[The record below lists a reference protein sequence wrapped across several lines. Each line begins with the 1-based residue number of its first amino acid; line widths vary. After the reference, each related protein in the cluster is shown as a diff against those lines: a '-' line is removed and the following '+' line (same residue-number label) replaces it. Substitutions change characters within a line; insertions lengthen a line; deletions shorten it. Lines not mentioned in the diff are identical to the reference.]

1 MSLTDPV
8 FQWLAYELAAIF
20 AVLFIWV
27 LIRARRKHKRTQA
40 AAAKTA
46 KFIKN
51 SYEQRVASLS
61 EQLSSRYGLSGAAL
75 DSMVEELMLREK
87 EIFKSIVNLYSAQ
100 DEKTLNNFPEQITSL
115 TDATL
120 SIMQADIE
128 QDAEVS
134 ELRDVVDETLLAE
147 EPELEIELA
156 EPLAETE
163 EDPQAELDALAEFDG
178 VFDDGNADTVVAQ
191 TEMLD
196 DETEV
201 IEELNDSAAD
211 FDIELTSAETDE
223 VDVDDIFNQNTPVE
237 EPVLS
242 EQEALI
248 DDAIAAE
255 PELDID
261 PDLLAEF
268 DGLTEDEPLAEP
280 ELEPEPEPA
289 KSAMRMADF
298 LKNDWNPTIP
308 DVYGKTPLTET
319 APATEIENES
329 ENADSSTE
337 LKSMKAYLN
346 TAWTNQVPDIYGK
359 SAAEPVVDQI
369 DEDFEAFEHQE
380 LKLHAF
386 ETDDT
391 TDQALSSPVQPID
404 IELDALPPT
413 DIDSEVEEMISVAEI
428 DDLMRGAD
436 VPSEDE
442 QAGTVNEHTALEND
456 FDFNEIN
463 ALVDEETAPEEDNLA
478 ESTISNDV
486 IEPVKL
492 ADTNEDDSFPPE
504 LTESNLSDDTSEI
517 VEQYLEADLPEPTPS
532 YEQSIEEK
540 TESDNTSSTAETAL
554 DISEQNQQSDIDAV
568 EPQPIDDSTE
578 LTAEADPLVIV
589 DEETTDWQTDLI
601 AEDND
606 FEIAE
611 TENAAILDE
620 PVLAAEEPDFVATN
634 DVAEELDL
642 TEIAELDKPEEP
654 TLTSEEIVESAE
666 QQPLLEQNFED
677 ASAEAI
683 DFLETVESSS
693 SDVVEET
700 SDSIEDDVTAIDHFD
715 ELNSLEETIT
725 KPETSTVIEESLN
738 PEELDSTAM
747 NNIAEDLDL
756 SEQLE
761 LDQQADA
768 VFASDKSE
776 ESVEQESALEQ
787 NFQDAS
793 AEEIDFLETPPMLTE
808 EVIEVFNE
816 GAEDDISEL
825 DEIISP
831 ENNIA
836 EAEAE

>member
-120 SIMQADIE
+120 SIMQADSE
-128 QDAEVS
+128 QDAEVTD
-134 ELRDVVDETLLAE
+134 LLDVVDETLQGE
-147 EPELEIELA
+147 EAELEIELA
-156 EPLAETE
+156 EQPAETE
-163 EDPQAELDALAEFDG
+163 EDLQAEFDG

-196 DETEV
+196 DETAV
-201 IEELNDSAAD
+201 IEELNEPAVD
-211 FDIELTSAETDE
+211 FDIELADVETDE
-223 VDVDDIFNQNTPVE
+223 VDVDDIFNQNTPIE
-237 EPVLS
+237 EPVPS

-261 PDLLAEF
+261 PDLLADF
-268 DGLTEDEPLAEP
+268 DGLASDEPVAEP
-280 ELEPEPEPA
+280 ELEPEPEPEPA
-289 KSAMRMADF
+289 KTAMRMADF

-308 DVYGKTPLTET
+308 DVYGKTPLAETE
-319 APATEIENES
+319 PAAEIENES
-329 ENADSSTE
+329 ENADSSTK

-359 SAAEPVVDQI
+359 SAAEPVADQI

-391 TDQALSSPVQPID
+391 TDQALSSPVQPAD
-404 IELDALPPT
+404 IELDVLQPN
-413 DIDSEVEEMISVAEI
+413 DVDSEVEEMISVAEI
-428 DDLMRGAD
+428 DDLMREAD
-436 VPSEDE
+436 TPLEDE
-442 QAGTVNEHTALEND
+442 QAETVNEHVALEND

-463 ALVDEETAPEEDNLA
+463 TLVDEETAPEEDNLA
-478 ESTISNDV
+478 ESE
-486 IEPVKL
+486 IEPVEL
-492 ADTNEDDSFPPE
+492 ADTNEEDSLPPE

-532 YEQSIEEK
+532 YEHSIEEK
-540 TESDNTSSTAETAL
+540 TESDNTSSTAE
-554 DISEQNQQSDIDAV
+554 
-568 EPQPIDDSTE
+568 
-578 LTAEADPLVIV
+578 ADPQLIV
-589 DEETTDWQTDLI
+589 DEEATDWQTDLI

-620 PVLAAEEPDFVATN
+620 PVSAAEELDFVATN

-642 TEIAELDKPEEP
+642 AEIAELDKPEEP
-654 TLTSEEIVESAE
+654 ALTSEEIVESAE
-666 QQPLLEQNFED
+666 QQPSLEQNLED

-683 DFLETVESSS
+683 DFLETVEMTTQ
-693 SDVVEET
+693 DVVEEP
-700 SDSIEDDVTAIDHFD
+700 SDNVEDDVSAIDQLD
-715 ELNSLEETIT
+715 EINPLEEIIT
-725 KPETSTVIEESLN
+725 KAEASTSMEEALA
-738 PEELDSTAM
+738 PEERNSSSIND
-747 NNIAEDLDL
+747 IADDLDL
-756 SEQLE
+756 AEEIEQ
-761 LDQQADA
+761 DQQPEA
-768 VFASDKSE
+768 VFASDE
-776 ESVEQESALEQ
+776 LDESVEQESALEL
-787 NFQDAS
+787 NLQDAL
-793 AEEIDFLETPPMLTE
+793 AEETDFLETPPMLTE

-836 EAEAE
+836 EAEAEAEAEA